1 MQCALRGNICSCW
14 DGCAWYDTEKEKCAI
29 LVLAEATHT
38 PNPERMASIQLAE
51 TNIQIQKKALE
62 YLDMAN
68 EALKKEIE
76 NNG

>member
-1 MQCALRGNICSCW
+1 
-14 DGCAWYDTEKEKCAI
+14 
-29 LVLAEATHT
+29 VLAEATHT

-62 YLDMAN
+62 YLDVAN
-68 EALKKEIE
+68 EVLKKEME